1 MSKPIQITIQRAWWS
16 RLVAKP
22 LIFSLFED
30 HIRTSDRNRIEL
42 SSTFR
47 IRHGF
52 LGSQVLELFHDGR
65 VIWKRGF
72 CSTDDVRAKLPTL
85 NSPAVVPR
93 LQTLSDLADNLFA
106 SERYLSKSEFDSI
119 RDDGVKVGD
128 RKLCKGASILHPH
141 VDVLRS
147 NANRMFSNP
156 DQERELA
163 NQSFVTA
170 QLEKYEEFFD
180 QVESNPLTHRQ
191 RISVLGNDDANL
203 VVAGAGTG
211 KTSVIVARIAYLLKE
226 SLAAPHEIL
235 TLAFAKDAQ
244 KEIEERAE
252 ERIGDHGAKISTF
265 HALGYQIIGQ
275 VEGKRPSISP
285 LAESKLGLKRFI
297 TKTLERLAVN
307 PASRALEFM
316 RDCGSELRSELDFE
330 SLDQYHQY
338 VRSLNL
344 VTLSGIQV
352 KSQQEVQI
360 SNWLTKYR
368 VPFTY
373 EGAYAECETATVQKR
388 QYQPDFCLTK
398 GVYLEHFAVA
408 PNERE
413 PGIFKG
419 YKEVAKW
426 KRKLHRN
433 YGTRLFETYSRDF
446 PYGNRP
452 SLWQEK
458 LINMCSEVG
467 ISLESPMSE
476 EEQLE
481 LLNQNGTVDS
491 ISDLFIEFISLFKE
505 SDVDLD
511 TLRETCQKSEGD
523 LHRHLVFID
532 VFEEVLREYES
543 ELKRTGSIDFTDMI
557 GRARSYVETGRFV
570 PPWSHVII
578 DEFQDITR
586 GRAKLLSSIQA
597 ANPHTRIFAVG
608 DDWQSIFRFAGSDVA
623 VMARDFSDFFG
634 HTRCTD
640 LDKTFRYGKS
650 ILDTSSK
657 FISKNPDQLKKKMV
671 ASRRSVK
678 PGVRVVQYGN
688 VDIDESQETP
698 RDEEKALQSAL
709 NYIKKKKRTS
719 DPVGVLL
726 LGRYN
731 WNRDLLSSV
740 TVPSGLNVS
749 FKTCHRAKGL
759 EDDYAIVCGLRQGKF
774 PSDRADDPILDL
786 VLRPE
791 SGLEYAEERRL
802 FYVAITRAKKECI
815 LIAPQ
820 AQTSSFVEELHDAD
834 YASDVIFIPK
844 AIYENARC
852 PICSGKMLLRNGP
865 FGQFWSCHN
874 YPRCLGKCRTCPKCN
889 KGAITKNEAGELH
902 CSLKACD
909 FSPRACPVGSCDGFL
924 VKKTGKYGEFTG
936 CSEWRRDSS
945 GCKYTE

>member
-1 MSKPIQITIQRAWWS
+1 MSNAIQVTVQRAWWS
-16 RLVAKP
+16 RLIAKP
-22 LIFSLFED
+22 ISFSLFED
-30 HIRTSDRNRIEL
+30 HIRMSDGKVIEI

-52 LGSQVLELFHDGR
+52 LGSQILELFHDGH
-65 VIWKRGF
+65 VIWKRNF
-72 CSTDDVRAKLPTL
+72 CSAADVKAKLPTL

-93 LQTLSDLADNLFA
+93 LQELSDLADNLFA
-106 SERYLSKSEFDSI
+106 SERFLSKSEFDLML
-119 RDDGVKVGD
+119 DDGVNDGD
-128 RKLCKGASILHPH
+128 QGICDESTILHPH
-141 VDVLRS
+141 ATVLRS
-147 NANRMFSNP
+147 NANRIFSNP

-163 NQSFVTA
+163 NENFVSA
-170 QLEKYEEFFD
+170 QLDKYEEFFN
-180 QVESNPLTHRQ
+180 QVESNPLTDRQ
-191 RISVLGNDDANL
+191 RISVLGNEDANL

-226 SLAAPHEIL
+226 RLASPHEIL
-235 TLAFAKDAQ
+235 TLAFASDAQ

-252 ERIGDHGAKISTF
+252 QRIGEHGAKISTF

-285 LAESKLGLKRFI
+285 LAESKLGLKRFV
-297 TKTLERLAVN
+297 TQTLERLAVN
-307 PASRALEFM
+307 PASRALDFM
-316 RDCGSELRSELDFE
+316 RDCESELRSELDFE
-330 SLDQYHQY
+330 SLDHYYQY
-338 VRSLNL
+338 VRNLRL
-344 VTLSGIQV
+344 VTLSGAEV

-360 SNWLTKYR
+360 ANWLTRYR
-368 VPFTY
+368 VPFRY

-388 QYQPDFCLTK
+388 RYHPDFCL
-398 GVYLEHFAVA
+398 GNGIYLEHFAVA
-408 PNERE
+408 PNEEE
-413 PGIFKG
+413 PEMFEG
-419 YKEVAKW
+419 YKDGANW
-426 KRKLHRN
+426 KRKLHRE
-433 YGTRLFETYSRDF
+433 YGTRLFETYSSDF

-458 LINMCSEVG
+458 LINMCSAIG
-467 ISLESPMSE
+467 ISLEDPMSE
-476 EEQLE
+476 QEQLE
-481 LLNQNGTVDS
+481 LLKENGTVES
-491 ISDLFIEFISLFKE
+491 VSDLFSNFIPLFKE
-505 SDVDLD
+505 SNADLE
-511 TLRETCQKSEGD
+511 TLREICQESDGD
-523 LHRHLVFID
+523 VHRHLVFID

-543 ELKRTGSIDFTDMI
+543 ELRNSGSIDFSDMI
-557 GRARSYVETGRFV
+557 GRARSHVKTGRFV
-570 PPWSHVII
+570 PPWTHVII

-586 GRAKLLSSIQA
+586 GRAELLSSIQA
-597 ANPHTRIFAVG
+597 ARPHTRIFAVG
-608 DDWQSIFRFAGSDVA
+608 DDWQSIFRFTGSDVA
-623 VMARDFSDFFG
+623 VMARDFSKFFG
-634 HTRCTD
+634 HTRRTD

-657 FISKNPDQLKKKMV
+657 FISKNPDQLRKELV
-671 ASRRSVK
+671 AFRQSVK
-678 PGVRVVQYGN
+678 PAVRVIKYGN
-688 VDIDESQETP
+688 LDTDDSQENP
-698 RDEEKALQSAL
+698 RDETQALQSAL
-709 NYIKKKKRTS
+709 NYIKKQEQSS
-719 DPVGVLL
+719 DSVGVLL

-731 WNRDLLSSV
+731 WNKDLLQSV
-740 TVPSGLNVS
+740 KKPTGLNVS

-759 EDDYAIVCGLRQGKF
+759 EDDYAIVCGLTQGKF

-834 YASDVIFIPK
+834 YASDVIFVPE
-844 AIYENARC
+844 AIYENATC
-852 PICSGKMLLRNGP
+852 PICSGKMLLRDGQ

-874 YPRCLGKCRTCPKCN
+874 YPQCPGKCRTCPQCK

-909 FSPRACPVGSCDGFL
+909 FSPRTCPVGSCDGFL
-924 VKKTGKYGEFTG
+924 VKKTGKYGEFIG